1 MTLPLRTKFESAVA
15 SYSRENRASFVAT
28 TETVLESGLSNYL
41 QIEVL
46 EGLNQVVSL
55 QMPAR
60 AVGDLENLM
69 SNETRAIIEKHG
81 VDLLTIKERA
91 LQSGLRPQTLF
102 ETEIGNRRYRVWL
115 RK

>member
-1 MTLPLRTKFESAVA
+1 MTIVPNGVEESCRMMTAGP
-15 SYSRENRASFVAT
+15 
-28 TETVLESGLSNYL
+28 VLESGLSNYL
-41 QIEVL
+41 QIEIM

-69 SNETRAIIEKHG
+69 SNETRLIIEKNG

-102 ETEIGNRRYRVWL
+102 ATEIGSRRYRVWL
-115 RK
+115 RRYAS